1 MTEAQRHDL
10 LMGSRPGQMKSLDA
24 HIDAY
29 IEACL
34 NDDEKAKTLVAWY
47 QEKAGADNI
56 DSTPTF
62 VINGKKY
69 SNMSFVEISGIL
81 DAAIE

>member
-1 MTEAQRHDL
+1 M
-10 LMGSRPGQMKSLDA
+10 
-24 HIDAY
+24 
-29 IEACL
+29 

-47 QEKAGADNI
+47 QEKAGADEI
-56 DSTPTF
+56 ESTPSF

-69 SNMSFVEISGIL
+69 SNMSFAEMSGII